1 MSNQLSIEL
10 DGGLPVNINSF
21 QRHLKAWNRIRGTI
35 RTHVEVAEL
44 FDEFPSTGEH
54 PQRLAELRA
63 EHVELFI
70 SSQLD
75 RHTAAAAANR
85 YRSLQ
90 SFFKWAAA

>member
-1 MSNQLSIEL
+1 M
-10 DGGLPVNINSF
+10 
-21 QRHLKAWNRIRGTI
+21 
-35 RTHVEVAEL
+35 

-54 PQRLAELRA
+54 HKRLAELRA

-90 SFFKWAAA
+90 SFFKWAAAEAEIEEANDAFRNLKSPVRAARFTMTARYKSEYSQTRKQ